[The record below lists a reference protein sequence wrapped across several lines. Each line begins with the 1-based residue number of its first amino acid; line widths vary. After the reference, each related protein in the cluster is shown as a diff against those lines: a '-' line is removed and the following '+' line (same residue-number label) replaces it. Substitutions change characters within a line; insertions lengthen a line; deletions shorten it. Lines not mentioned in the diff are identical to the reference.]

1 MENIERPEKVTKAQ
15 RQEMTPKNQQKY
27 DNDQFTNIYNYL
39 DKLNVEASDKTNV
52 TVTQTQT
59 SGTELAAINVNGTET
74 KIYAPTVN
82 IDIQMV
88 AHTFSQQVGSAGTTK
103 QVTQNISK
111 SGYKPVG
118 IVGTENITVGFVIV
132 DYRLYLSA
140 SNNGSGTIAATI
152 KNDANGGTQTFSM
165 KVYVLWVKV

>member
-82 IDIQMV
+82 LDIV
-88 AHTFSQQVGSAGTTK
+88 VEKKTFSQYVGSAGTSK
-103 QVTQNISK
+103 DVSQNVSK
-111 SGYKPVG
+111 SNYTAIG
-118 IVGTENITVGFVIV
+118 IVGTENITAGFVFV
-132 DYRLYLSA
+132 DYKFYI
-140 SNNGSGTIAATI
+140 SNNTIYAKI
-152 KNDANGGTQTFSM
+152 KNDANGGTQTFSIN
-165 KVYVLWVKV
+165 VYVLYVKK

>member
-59 SGTELAAINVNGTET
+59 SGTELASINVNGTET

-82 IDIQMV
+82 LDIV
-88 AHTFSQQVGSAGTTK
+88 VEKRTFSQYVGGAGTAK
-103 QVTQNISK
+103 EVSQNVSK
-111 SGYKPVG
+111 SNYTAIG
-118 IVGTENITVGFVIV
+118 IVGTENITAGFVFV
-132 DYRLYLSA
+132 DYKLFI
-140 SNNGSGTIAATI
+140 SNNTIYAKI
-152 KNDANGGTQTFSM
+152 LNQANGAVTTPSIN
-165 KVYVLWVKV
+165 VYVLYVKK

>member
-52 TVTQTQT
+52 MVTQTVQ
-59 SGTELAAINVNGTET
+59 SGTELANINVNGTDT

-82 IDIQMV
+82 LDIV
-88 AHTFSQQVGSAGTTK
+88 VERRTFSQYVGGAGTSNEVS
-103 QVTQNISK
+103 QDVSK
-111 SGYKPVG
+111 SGYTAIG
-118 IVGTENITVGFVIV
+118 IVGTENITAGFIFV
-132 DYRLYLSA
+132 DYKLFI
-140 SNNGSGTIAATI
+140 SNNTIYAKI
-152 KNDANGGTQTFSM
+152 KNDANGAVTTPSIN
-165 KVYVLWVKV
+165 VYVLYVKK

>member
-27 DNDQFTNIYNYL
+27 DSDQFANIYNYL

-52 TVTQTQT
+52 SVTQTVQ

-82 IDIQMV
+82 LDIV
-88 AHTFSQQVGSAGTTK
+88 VERRTFSQYVGGAGTSK
-103 QVTQNISK
+103 DVSQNVSK
-111 SGYKPVG
+111 SNYTAIG
-118 IVGTENITVGFVIV
+118 IVGTENITAGFIFV
-132 DYRLYLSA
+132 DYKLFI
-140 SNNGSGTIAATI
+140 SNNTIYAKI
-152 KNDANGGTQTFSM
+152 KNEANGAVTTPSIN
-165 KVYVLWVKV
+165 VYVLYVKK

>member
-1 MENIERPEKVTKAQ
+1 MENIERPAEVTKAQ
-15 RQEMTPKNQQKY
+15 AQIMTEKNQQKY
-27 DNDQFTNIYNYL
+27 DQDQFQNIYNYL

-59 SGTELAAINVNGTET
+59 SGTELASINVNGTET

-88 AHTFSQQVGSAGTTK
+88 KHTYSQYIGAAGTTATK
-103 QVTQNISK
+103 SQNISK

-118 IVGTENITVGFVIV
+118 IVGVNNLSDGFSIQKET
-132 DYRLYLSA
+132 LYLSA
-140 SNNGSGTIAATI
+140 SNNGSGTITARI
-152 KNDANGGTQTFSM
+152 KNDANGGTQTAVM
-165 KVYVLWVKV
+165 DVYVLWIKI